1 MEKVEV
7 PIWVMELIE
16 DTLRI
21 QYNIRLTEKK
31 PETCQDR
38 NIKESLNCVRKILNG
53 VELNGNERLEKL
65 VELSK

>member
-7 PIWVMELIE
+7 PMWVMELVE

-21 QYNIRLTEKK
+21 QYNIRVAENN

-38 NIKESLNCVRKILNG
+38 NIRESLNCVRKIING
-53 VELNGNERLEKL
+53 IEPNGNERFEKL
-65 VELSK
+65 VER

>member
-7 PIWVMELIE
+7 PIWVLELIE

-21 QYNIRLTEKK
+21 QSNIRIAEKN

-53 VELNGNERLEKL
+53 VEPNGNERFEKL
-65 VELSK
+65 VER